1 MKDIHSLGVK
11 SLTGM
16 LILMLSAP
24 LVISLYFNIFPP
36 VGPFLSGFLQA
47 AMIYLP
53 IAVAEYFTFVPI
65 LGPGGSYL
73 AFVTGNLTNLKIP
86 AAVVAM
92 DQAGVKSGTEEG
104 AVIAQISVAI
114 SSMVTILVVLIG
126 MLLILPLQP
135 LLSSPVLEPA
145 FENILPA
152 LFGALGAHFFS
163 QHRKLAVV
171 PLLSTMILAAAVI
184 YVFKLNFQ
192 SIQGVLIPV
201 LGLISVASALYF
213 YRIGWIKKEDIE

>member
-1 MKDIHSLGVK
+1 MRDIHTLGVR
-11 SLTGM
+11 SLVGM
-16 LILMLSAP
+16 LILMVGAP
-24 LVISLYFNIFPP
+24 MVISVYYNIFPP
-36 VGPFLSGFLQA
+36 ASAFLSGFLQA

-73 AFVTGNLTNLKIP
+73 AFMTGNLTNLKIP

-114 SSMVTILVVLIG
+114 SSMVTIVVVFIG
-126 MLLILPLQP
+126 MLLVLPLQP
-135 LLSSPVLEPA
+135 LLSSPTLAPA

-163 QHRKLAVV
+163 QHWKLAVV
-171 PLLSTMILAAAVI
+171 PILSTITLAAIVI
-184 YVFKLNFQ
+184 YVLKLNFN
-192 SIQGVLIPV
+192 SIQGVLIPI
-201 LGLISVASALYF
+201 LGVISVVSALYF
-213 YRIGWIKKEDIE
+213 YRIGWIQKEDIE

>member
-1 MKDIHSLGVK
+1 MKNIHTLGERSLV
-11 SLTGM
+11 GM
-16 LILMLSAP
+16 LILMVGAP
-24 LVISLYFNIFPP
+24 MVISVYYNIFPP
-36 VGPFLSGFLQA
+36 AGAFLSGFLQA

-53 IAVAEYFTFVPI
+53 IAIAEYFTFVPI

-114 SSMVTILVVLIG
+114 SSMVTIGVVFVG
-126 MLLILPLQP
+126 MLMVLPLQP
-135 LLSSPVLEPA
+135 LLSSPVLAPA
-145 FENILPA
+145 FDNILPA

-171 PLLSTMILAAAVI
+171 PLLSTVILAALVI
-184 YVFKLNFQ
+184 YVLKLNFS
-192 SIQGVLIPV
+192 SIQGVLIPI
-201 LGLISVASALYF
+201 LGVISVVSALYF

>member
-16 LILMLSAP
+16 LVLMISAP

-135 LLSSPVLEPA
+135 LLSSPVLAPA

-171 PLLSTMILAAAVI
+171 PLLSTMILAATVI

>member
-1 MKDIHSLGVK
+1 
-11 SLTGM
+11 M
-16 LILMLSAP
+16 LILMIGAP
-24 LVISLYFNIFPP
+24 LSISIYYNIFPP
-36 VGPFLSGFLQA
+36 AGAFFSGFLQA

-53 IAVAEYFTFVPI
+53 IAIAEFFTFVPI

-104 AVIAQISVAI
+104 AVIAQISVAV
-114 SSMVTILVVLIG
+114 SSMVTILIVFIG

-135 LLSSPVLEPA
+135 LLSSPILSPA

-171 PLLSTMILAAAVI
+171 PLLSTVLIATLVI
-184 YVFKLNFQ
+184 HVLKLNFQ

-201 LGLISVASALYF
+201 LGLISVLSALYF
-213 YRIGWIKKEDIE
+213 YRIGWVKKEDIE

>member
-135 LLSSPVLEPA
+135 LLSSPVLAPA

-192 SIQGVLIPV
+192 SIQGVLIPL